1 MRRRYSVR
9 GAGALTS
16 ENPGMSNERK
26 VRILSAEI
34 SKVSAA
40 TLFVCGLVDPKVS
53 LFWGVA
59 DGQPVNIPVLRLVRY
74 QLGRDNEWEEGSR
87 KVIAAF
93 KCVARRGW

>member
-1 MRRRYSVR
+1 
-9 GAGALTS
+9 
-16 ENPGMSNERK
+16 
-26 VRILSAEI
+26 
-34 SKVSAA
+34 
-40 TLFVCGLVDPKVS
+40 VS